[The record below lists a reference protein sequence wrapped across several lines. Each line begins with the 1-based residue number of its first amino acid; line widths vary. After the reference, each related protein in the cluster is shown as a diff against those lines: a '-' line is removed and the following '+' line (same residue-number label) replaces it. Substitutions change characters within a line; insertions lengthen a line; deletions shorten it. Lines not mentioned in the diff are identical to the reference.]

1 MFIYLKAL
9 VYEKSP
15 QHLFK
20 RMFQNDFGK
29 KSADFIIEWAK
40 LFSDSNKE
48 EEIAIIK
55 QGLVN
60 DAEPKEKLDDYYR
73 ALKKKEFSETKI
85 KLMFHTQPL
94 ENYYFDNFDPEKN
107 SYQFEEIRGVKH
119 MFQI

>member
-1 MFIYLKAL
+1 MY
-9 VYEKSP
+9 
-15 QHLFK
+15 
-20 RMFQNDFGK
+20 QNDFGK

-85 KLMFHTQPL
+85 KLMFQ
-94 ENYYFDNFDPEKN
+94 N
-107 SYQFEEIRGVKH
+107 SFLIAALVVLMYGFFYDGLN
-119 MFQI
+119 